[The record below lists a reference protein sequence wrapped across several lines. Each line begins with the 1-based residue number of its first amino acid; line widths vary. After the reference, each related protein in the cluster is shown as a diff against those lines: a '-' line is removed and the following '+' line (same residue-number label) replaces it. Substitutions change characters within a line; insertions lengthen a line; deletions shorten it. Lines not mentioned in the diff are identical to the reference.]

1 MKTEIWLDFGSDDHH
16 EWELVDFRRITRITH
31 HNFYGWSVAVACT
44 PQPDGSGAVR
54 FCNVNKQIDQIMEYR
69 NRQWIGV
76 KK

>member
-1 MKTEIWLDFGSDDHH
+1 
-16 EWELVDFRRITRITH
+16 
-31 HNFYGWSVAVACT
+31 
-44 PQPDGSGAVR
+44 VR

>member
-1 MKTEIWLDFGSDDHH
+1 MKTEIWLDFGSDGHH

-44 PQPDGSGAVR
+44 PAPDGSGAVR

-69 NRQWIGV
+69 NKQWIGV

>member
-1 MKTEIWLDFGSDDHH
+1 MKTEIWLDFGSDGHH

-31 HNFYGWSVAVACT
+31 HKFYGWSVAVACT
-44 PQPDGSGAVR
+44 PAPDGSGAVR